1 MCGFAG
7 VFARSGS
14 VDPGL
19 MRSMGN
25 VIDHRGPDDAGSVF
39 FARER
44 GSHVHN
50 PSGELQFPADVA
62 LAFRRLKIID
72 LSPAGAQ
79 PMSNADGSLW
89 VVFNGE
95 IYNYIELR
103 AELEAEGWRFRSRS
117 DTEVLLAMFER
128 HGPDAFKRLNGMFAA
143 AFFDK
148 RTNQLTLVRD
158 RIGVKPLYYG
168 DTGSDLVFGSEI
180 KALMQ
185 HPGLQRGIDRHALA
199 EYLTFHFPL
208 RNRTIFQGVSLLEP
222 GCYATFAGGALTVRS
237 YWSLSYHSGAAP
249 DRREAVADLREILR
263 GALARQVRSDVPI
276 GTYLSGGMDTGSISA
291 LAAPMI
297 SPFHSF
303 TCGFETR
310 GMLGLESF
318 FDERR
323 DAADLAALL
332 GTIHHEYEVRP
343 EDLERLVPEVM
354 WHLEDPRVGISHQI
368 YKLAQMVRQNV
379 IVVLSGTGGDELF
392 AGYGWRYQPVHELS
406 DMGAFQQ
413 RFYDVWARIRTDEQ
427 RGELLS
433 DSVAGDLQGWTPRTS
448 FAEELAPF
456 ADEAPLHRALAFE
469 MRNFLQGVLLVD
481 DKLTMAHSIESRVPL
496 LDNEVVEFVNHLPA
510 QWKYDGAGTKI
521 ILREALRGI
530 LPDEVIDRRK
540 QGFTPPE
547 STWMRVNSRRWIE
560 SVLLSD
566 QSLERGLFKPD
577 AVRRIVSEHMDGTDN
592 HRFLLWSLLSLEF
605 TQRSFLDGAQP
616 VRPATRIGDV
626 PAETAA

>member
-14 VDPGL
+14 VDPEL
-19 MRSMGN
+19 LRRMAQ
-25 VIDHRGPDDAGSVF
+25 VIAHRGPDDSGSVY
-39 FARER
+39 FARES
-44 GSHVHN
+44 GSHSHN
-50 PSGELQFPADVA
+50 PSEAPPFPADVA

-128 HGPDAFKRLNGMFAA
+128 HGVDAFKRLNGMFAA

-158 RIGVKPLYYG
+158 RIGIKPLYYA
-168 DTGSDLVFGSEI
+168 DTGADFVFGSEI

-185 HPGLQRGIDRHALA
+185 HPGVQRGIDRRSLA

-222 GCYATFAGGALTVRS
+222 GCYATLEGGALSVHR
-237 YWSLSYHSGAAP
+237 YWSLSYHSGATP
-249 DRREAVADLREILR
+249 DRQDAVAELRVILR

-310 GMLGLESF
+310 GMSGLEGF

-323 DAADLAALL
+323 DAATLADRL
-332 GTIHHEYEVRP
+332 GMVHHEEEVRP
-343 EDLERLVPEVM
+343 EDLERLMPEVM
-354 WHLEDPRVGISHQI
+354 WHLEDPRVGVSHQI
-368 YKLAQMVRQNV
+368 YKLAHMVRQNV
-379 IVVLSGTGGDELF
+379 IVILSGTGGDELF
-392 AGYGWRYQPVHELS
+392 AGYGWRYEPVHGLS
-406 DMGAFQQ
+406 DMGAFQK

-427 RGELLS
+427 RSELLS

-469 MRNFLQGVLLVD
+469 MRNFLHGVLLVD

-510 QWKYDGAGTKI
+510 EWKYDGAGTKI

-577 AVRRIVSEHMDGTDN
+577 AVRRIVGEHMDGTSN

-605 TQRSFLDGAQP
+605 TQRSFLDGAAP
-616 VRPATRIGDV
+616 MRPAHHMGPL